1 MSEPT
6 NIIPVTPEL
15 AAELNALEARKQSIL
30 YGYLLAHGVTQGAW
44 DISGNVLMRTD
55 QLKVDPPKEPA

>member
-15 AAELNALEARKQSIL
+15 AAELGSIEARKQSIL

-44 DISGNVLMRTD
+44 DISGSVLMRTD
-55 QLKVDPPKEPA
+55 GLKAEPPKEP